1 MVRVI
6 VCPTQL
12 QMNDFCDLLKT
23 PDAPISKI
31 VSVEGLMEKEVKEYF
46 ILFYFILLT
55 FCVI

>member
-1 MVRVI
+1 
-6 VCPTQL
+6 
-12 QMNDFCDLLKT
+12 MNDFYDLHGT
-23 PDAPISKI
+23 SDAPISKI